1 MSGSKRRLGT
11 SADGQFGLTD
21 KQLEMIIERSSKK
34 NIPQKDY
41 FINVDRILC

>member
-34 NIPQKDY
+34 NIPQKTTLLMLTE
-41 FINVDRILC
+41 ILC